1 MYGDPWKLKYFDFT
15 DFVNSSSTE
24 FIGRHWLFHEMERAL
39 EHTSKRGVLIT
50 GNPGSG
56 KSAFLSHLLCSKT
69 SSPLIHN
76 KILGYHFCMHF
87 DKKTQDGAAFVRNLA
102 NMIAWKI
109 SKYRESILTN
119 PFVRRVLFEDCP
131 QDPEWCFEQSVVSP
145 LKQLHLKPSAPWFI
159 VIDALDECSNEKAE
173 IVNIIKFKSHRLPKW
188 LKLIVSSRNVNN
200 VVAGLDGLQ
209 TVELRLDD
217 KRNLE
222 DIDTYLTLKV
232 FSLKESIIETIKTS
246 LTIMDN
252 DTPTQKIVSSL
263 AEKGHGNFLYVKV
276 VLDLWLASAENIKW
290 ESFPKTLDST
300 YQLYFERKYG
310 NPESF
315 QSLREIFEVLVAAY
329 TPLTVLEMHSLF
341 RLDKPTLDLEYEF
354 MPKLDQVSLFL
365 CHGSGDDLIRIHHAS
380 LSEWLTSENNKGKI
394 YYVKKQNGHRRLAKY
409 YLKNAEESHSPL
421 KPEESFHLASHIV
434 EGGLDNFL
442 VQRFLSLP
450 SEHINTTDSVTQATA
465 LHYSARSCTTNVT
478 NLLVQHFSDVDCPD
492 NNQRTPSFIAAT
504 MGQVGILM
512 VLFERGANL
521 HLTAANLDIESASHS
536 HDPVTE
542 CKRKKCGYSL
552 LHTAAQEG
560 NVDAVKFLLE
570 HNVSISRP
578 TGVNNTPLQLAAA
591 NGHLETVEILK
602 KAGGILDEFSLHH
615 SAAGGHRQVVQYLL
629 REGIKDT
636 CIRSTP
642 SMPLTQEDLEMKATK
657 IYLYD
662 NQHLH
667 LRETALHA
675 AVRRGHVSVIE
686 LLLREDQNAV
696 NCTNSAGRNPQH
708 EAVLLNNYNT
718 LKVLLQSG
726 ANATVH
732 CDTGISNIHFETFV
746 LGKFENK
753 RCPCGFSPL
762 HIAAMYGHHSIAEL
776 LIEHKADV
784 NAGDCNG
791 STPLHVASCQ
801 GMSSLIILLVNSG
814 ADINVRSQN
823 GSTPLHS
830 AAACHTT
837 GVLDTLIYLGCDCL
851 AIDNEGM
858 TALHYIVKDVN
869 VTKFE
874 YLVDLYVNK
883 PKDWIEIPSSS
894 SRRETINKLHLE
906 YPWLHTL
913 VEIVKSLTTIE
924 RGGLFSIIDVED
936 NRNQTVF
943 DILEEK
949 TDASSLLMGSKRI
962 GGLPLAL
969 SLTPF
974 SFAFDVTL
982 SEIILFQ
989 IKPSKPALI
998 PVSFTRVISKAFAFV
1013 FTNVNCSTL
1022 VRLVSRCMAYTINT
1036 ALQAGVDINCHDD
1049 VSGLSPLQVYLR
1061 TGGRHMSKV
1070 LVKHN
1075 VELIIKCGDPFE
1087 ISVFHLASYH

>member
-1 MYGDPWKLKYFDFT
+1 MHDDPWKLKYFDFT

-24 FIGRHWLFHEMERAL
+24 FIGRRWLYHEMERAL

-69 SSPLIHN
+69 SSPSIHN
-76 KILGYHFCMHF
+76 RVLGYHFCMHF
-87 DKKTQDGAAFVRNLA
+87 DKKTQEGAAFVRNLA
-102 NMIAWKI
+102 NMIALKI

-119 PFVRRVLFEDCP
+119 LFVRRVLFEDCP
-131 QDPEWCFEQSVVSP
+131 QDPAWCFEQAVVTP
-145 LKQLHLKPSAPWFI
+145 LKQLHPKPSVPWYI
-159 VIDALDECSNEKAE
+159 VMDALDECSNEKAE
-173 IVNIIKFKSHRLPKW
+173 IVNIIKFKSSQLPKW
-188 LKLIVSSRNVNN
+188 LKLIVSSRNVSS

-232 FSLKESIIETIKTS
+232 FSLKESIVETIKTS
-246 LTIMDN
+246 LTIKDN

-276 VLDLWLASAENIKW
+276 VLDLWLASAETIKC
-290 ESFPKTLDST
+290 ESFPRKLDSI

-310 NPESF
+310 TPESF
-315 QSLREIFEVLVAAY
+315 QSLREIFEVLVAAH
-329 TPLTVLEMHSLF
+329 TPLTVLEMYSLS
-341 RLDKPTLDLEYEF
+341 RLDKPALDLEYEF

-365 CHGSGDDLIRIHHAS
+365 CHGSGNDLIRIHHSS
-380 LSEWLTSENNKGKI
+380 LCEWLTSENNKGKI
-394 YYVKKQNGHRRLAKY
+394 YYVKKQNGHKRLANY
-409 YLKNAEESHSPL
+409 YLKNAEESRSPL
-421 KPEESFHLASHIV
+421 TPEESFHLASHIV

-450 SEHINTTDSVTQATA
+450 SEQINTTDSVTETTA
-465 LHYSARSCTTNVT
+465 LHYSARSYNTNIT

-492 NNQRTPSFIAAT
+492 INQRTPSFIAAT
-504 MGQVGILM
+504 MGYVGILM

-536 HDPVTE
+536 RDPVTE

-560 NVDAVKFLLE
+560 NVDVVKFLLQ
-570 HNVSISRP
+570 HNVRISRP
-578 TGVNNTPLQLAAA
+578 TSVNNTPIQLAAA
-591 NGHLETVEILK
+591 SGHLETVGILK

-629 REGIKDT
+629 REGVKDT
-636 CIRSTP
+636 CIQSTP
-642 SMPLTQEDLEMKATK
+642 SSMPLTQEDQELKATK
-657 IYLYD
+657 IYRYD
-662 NQHLH
+662 NRHLY

-686 LLLREDQNAV
+686 LLLREGQNAV
-696 NCTNSAGRNPQH
+696 NCSNSAGRNPQH

-726 ANATVH
+726 ASANVH
-732 CDTGISNIHFETFV
+732 CDTRISNIQFETFV
-746 LGKFENK
+746 PGKFENNP
-753 RCPCGFSPL
+753 CPCGFSPL

-801 GMSSLIILLVNSG
+801 GTSSLIILLVNSG

-830 AAACHTT
+830 AAACHAT
-837 GVLDTLIYLGCDCL
+837 VVFYPLIFLRCDYLATD
-851 AIDNEGM
+851 DEGM

-874 YLVDLYVNK
+874 YLVDLYVNTPEGLDRESVK
-883 PKDWIEIPSSS
+883 YIPS
-894 SRRETINKLHLE
+894 RDNQQ
-906 YPWLHTL
+906 
-913 VEIVKSLTTIE
+913 IV
-924 RGGLFSIIDVED
+924 R
-936 NRNQTVF
+936 
-943 DILEEK
+943 
-949 TDASSLLMGSKRI
+949 
-962 GGLPLAL
+962 
-969 SLTPF
+969 
-974 SFAFDVTL
+974 
-982 SEIILFQ
+982 
-989 IKPSKPALI
+989 
-998 PVSFTRVISKAFAFV
+998 
-1013 FTNVNCSTL
+1013 
-1022 VRLVSRCMAYTINT
+1022 
-1036 ALQAGVDINCHDD
+1036 
-1049 VSGLSPLQVYLR
+1049 
-1061 TGGRHMSKV
+1061 
-1070 LVKHN
+1070 
-1075 VELIIKCGDPFE
+1075 
-1087 ISVFHLASYH
+1087 